1 MAYIKTVC
9 KAGRT
14 KIIRKYYCYHAQPR
28 GQSRAPKGKET
39 CESQKK
45 VNDRQLEQKLTALM
59 NHNCNKD
66 WWYVT
71 WSYAPEHRPS
81 SPEVLHKQ
89 IAKLLR
95 DLRRT
100 YKKHNTILKYFWTP
114 EVGSRGAAHI
124 HMVISPI
131 DLKLIRDLWPY
142 GWTTIKPMERSGQY
156 SRLASYFIKYF
167 QKTRGTD
174 AALCKKAYNTSKNL
188 LRPPETKRK
197 MKGNRF
203 DRSVTIPAGWYLDK
217 SAYPEGDGIKY
228 GVTGDGYEYMYYILV
243 REGG

>member
-71 WSYAPEHRPS
+71 WSYAPEHGCPLRRS
-81 SPEVLHKQ
+81 YISN

-131 DLKLIRDLWPY
+131 DLKLIR
-142 GWTTIKPMERSGQY
+142 GS
-156 SRLASYFIKYF
+156 LAIWLDNH
-167 QKTRGTD
+167 KTHG
-174 AALCKKAYNTSKNL
+174 ALRAVQ
-188 LRPPETKRK
+188 PPGKLFYQVLPENE
-197 MKGNRF
+197 GNR
-203 DRSVTIPAGWYLDK
+203 R
-217 SAYPEGDGIKY
+217 GI
-228 GVTGDGYEYMYYILV
+228 V
-243 REGG
+243 